1 MNFWKPSKRQKKKI
15 VNRKNY
21 ILYTGIVL
29 SALIVLVTI
38 FAPFLEPHDPTKMEL
53 SQKFIA
59 PCREFIFGTDHL
71 GRDIFGRVI
80 EGARVSLSIAATV
93 VFFSAVLGVV
103 LGMFSGYVGGATDM
117 LIMRVVDVLL
127 AFPTIIF
134 ALALSTMMGTGQ
146 TNLII
151 AITCIQWT
159 RYARIARGETLMLK
173 NAEYVEA
180 AKSIGNNTVQILG
193 KYIFPN
199 VISKIIILAS
209 LDIGTI
215 ILYCAS
221 LSFLGLGA
229 QPPSPDWGVMIS
241 EGKDYMQ
248 YAPWLT
254 LFPGLAIAFSAL
266 AFNMLGDGLRDLL
279 DPRMKEVI
287 RTD

>member
-1 MNFWKPSKRQKKKI
+1 MRKQKKKI
-15 VNRKNY
+15 VNRKNH
-21 ILYTGIVL
+21 ILYIGAVL
-29 SALIVLVTI
+29 SAFIVLITI

-53 SQKFIA
+53 SQKFNA

-71 GRDIFGRVI
+71 GRDIFSRVI
-80 EGARVSLSIAATV
+80 EGSRVSLSVAVLV
-93 VFFSAVLGVV
+93 VFLSAVLGVV
-103 LGMFSGYVGGATDM
+103 LGMISGYAGGAVDM
-117 LIMRVVDVLL
+117 FIMRAVDVLL

-146 TNLII
+146 TNLVI

-180 AKSIGNNTVQILG
+180 AKGIGNNSIQILV

-248 YAPWLT
+248 YAPWMT
-254 LFPGLAIAFSAL
+254 VFPGLAIAISAL
-266 AFNMLGDGLRDLL
+266 TFNMLGDGLRDML
-279 DPRMKEVI
+279 DPRMKEVV

>member
-1 MNFWKPSKRQKKKI
+1 MRRQRKKLSI
-15 VNRKNY
+15 EKNN
-21 ILYTGIVL
+21 ILYMGIVL
-29 SALIVLVTI
+29 SAVIVLVTI
-38 FAPFLEPHDPTKMEL
+38 FAPFLEPCDPTKMEL

-71 GRDIFGRVI
+71 GRDIFSRVI
-80 EGARVSLSIAATV
+80 EGSRVSLFVAATV
-93 VFFSAVLGVV
+93 VFFSAALGVS
-103 LGMFSGYVGGATDM
+103 LGMISGYMGGTADM

-134 ALALSTMMGTGQ
+134 ALALSTMIGTGQ
-146 TNLII
+146 TNLIV

-159 RYARIARGETLMLK
+159 RYARIARGEALMLK
-173 NAEYVEA
+173 HAEYVEA
-180 AKSIGNNTVQILG
+180 AKSIGNSTVQILG

-248 YAPWLT
+248 YAPWMA
-254 LFPGLAIAFSAL
+254 LFPGLAIAFCAL

-279 DPRMKEVI
+279 DPRLKEVV

>member
-1 MNFWKPSKRQKKKI
+1 MRRQRKKI
-15 VNRKNY
+15 VNRKND
-21 ILYTGIVL
+21 ILYMGIVL
-29 SALIVLVTI
+29 SAVIVLVTI
-38 FAPFLEPHDPTKMEL
+38 FAPFLEPCDPTKMEL

-71 GRDIFGRVI
+71 GRDIFSRVI
-80 EGARVSLSIAATV
+80 EGSRVSLFVAATV
-93 VFFSAVLGVV
+93 VFFSAALGVS
-103 LGMFSGYVGGATDM
+103 LGMISGYMGGTADM

-134 ALALSTMMGTGQ
+134 ALALSTMIGTGQ
-146 TNLII
+146 TNLIV

-159 RYARIARGETLMLK
+159 RYARIARGEALMLK
-173 NAEYVEA
+173 HAEYVEA
-180 AKSIGNNTVQILG
+180 AKSIGNSTVQILG

-248 YAPWLT
+248 YAPWMA
-254 LFPGLAIAFSAL
+254 LFPGLAIAFCAL

-279 DPRMKEVI
+279 DPRLKEVV

>member
-1 MNFWKPSKRQKKKI
+1 MRKQKKKI

-21 ILYTGIVL
+21 ILYIGGFLSVFVL
-29 SALIVLVTI
+29 LVTV
-38 FAPFLEPHDPTKMEL
+38 FGPLFEPYNPTKMEL

-71 GRDIFGRVI
+71 GRDIFSRVI
-80 EGARVSLSIAATV
+80 EGARVSLAIAGCV
-93 VFFSAVLGVV
+93 VLFSTVLGVV
-103 LGMFSGYVGGATDM
+103 LGMISGYVGGAVDM
-117 LIMRVVDVLL
+117 IVMRVVDALL

-146 TNLII
+146 MNLII

-180 AKSIGNNTVQILG
+180 ARSIGNNTAQILA

-199 VISKIIILAS
+199 VVSKIIILAS

-241 EGKDYMQ
+241 EGKDYIQ

-254 LFPGLAIAFSAL
+254 LFPGLAIAVSAL

-279 DPRMKEVI
+279 DPRMKEVV

>member
-1 MNFWKPSKRQKKKI
+1 MKRQKKKI

-21 ILYTGIVL
+21 ILYTGLVL
-29 SALIVLVTI
+29 SALIVLVMI

-71 GRDIFGRVI
+71 GRDIFSRVI
-80 EGARVSLSIAATV
+80 EGARVSMSMAVTV
-93 VFFSAVLGVV
+93 VFFSAVLGVL
-103 LGMFSGYVGGATDM
+103 LGMISGYMGGAVDM
-117 LIMRVVDVLL
+117 LIMRAVDVLL

-151 AITCIQWT
+151 AITCVQWT
-159 RYARIARGETLMLK
+159 RYARIARGEALMLK

-266 AFNMLGDGLRDLL
+266 SFNMLGDGLRDLL
-279 DPRMKEVI
+279 DPRMKEVV

>member
-1 MNFWKPSKRQKKKI
+1 MGKQKKKI

-21 ILYTGIVL
+21 ILYIGAFLSVFVL
-29 SALIVLVTI
+29 LVTV
-38 FAPFLEPHDPTKMEL
+38 FGPLFEPYNPTKMEL

-71 GRDIFGRVI
+71 GRDIFSRVI
-80 EGARVSLSIAATV
+80 EGARVSLVIAGCV
-93 VFFSAVLGVV
+93 VLFSAVLGVV
-103 LGMFSGYVGGATDM
+103 LGMISGYVGGAVDM
-117 LIMRVVDVLL
+117 IIMRVVDALL
-127 AFPTIIF
+127 AFPTLIF

-180 AKSIGNNTVQILG
+180 ARSIGNNTAQILA

-199 VISKIIILAS
+199 VVSKIIILAS

-241 EGKDYMQ
+241 EGKDYIQ

-254 LFPGLAIAFSAL
+254 LFPGLAIAVSAL

-279 DPRMKEVI
+279 DPRMKEVV

>member
-1 MNFWKPSKRQKKKI
+1 MHRQKKKI

-21 ILYTGIVL
+21 ILYVGAVL
-29 SALIVLVTI
+29 SFFVLLVTL
-38 FAPFLEPHDPTKMEL
+38 FGPFFEPYNPTKMEL

-71 GRDIFGRVI
+71 GRDIFSRVI
-80 EGARVSLSIAATV
+80 EGARVSLVIAGCV
-93 VFFSAVLGVV
+93 VLFSAVLGVV
-103 LGMFSGYVGGATDM
+103 LGMISGYMGGAVDM
-117 LIMRVVDVLL
+117 LIMRVVDALL

-180 AKSIGNNTVQILG
+180 ARSIGNNTAQILA

-199 VISKIIILAS
+199 VVSKIIILAS

-229 QPPSPDWGVMIS
+229 QPPAPDWGVMIS
-241 EGKDYMQ
+241 EGKDYIQ

-254 LFPGLAIAFSAL
+254 LFPGLAIALSAL

-279 DPRMKEVI
+279 DPRMKEVV

>member
-1 MNFWKPSKRQKKKI
+1 M

-21 ILYTGIVL
+21 ILYIGLIL
-29 SALIVLVTI
+29 SALIVLVTV
-38 FAPFLEPHDPTKMEL
+38 FAPFLEPYDPTKMEL

-71 GRDIFGRVI
+71 GRDIFSRVI
-80 EGARVSLSIAATV
+80 EGSRVSLSVAVTV

-103 LGMFSGYVGGATDM
+103 LGMISGYVGGTVDM
-117 LIMRVVDVLL
+117 LIMRGVDVLL

-134 ALALSTMMGTGQ
+134 ALALSTMLGTGQ

-159 RYARIARGETLMLK
+159 RYARIARGETLILK

-180 AKSIGNNTVQILG
+180 ARSIGNNTVQVLR

-199 VISKIIILAS
+199 VVSKIIILAS

-254 LFPGLAIAFSAL
+254 LFPGLAIAISAL

-279 DPRMKEVI
+279 DPRMKEMV

>member
-1 MNFWKPSKRQKKKI
+1 MKRQKKKI

-21 ILYTGIVL
+21 ILYIGIVL

-53 SQKFIA
+53 ARKFIA

-71 GRDIFGRVI
+71 GRDIFSRVI
-80 EGARVSLSIAATV
+80 EGARVSLSIAVAV
-93 VFFSAVLGVV
+93 VFFSAVLGVA
-103 LGMFSGYVGGATDM
+103 LGMFSGYAGGTVDM
-117 LIMRVVDVLL
+117 LIMRAVDVLL

-146 TNLII
+146 MNLII

-241 EGKDYMQ
+241 EGKDYIQ

>member
-1 MNFWKPSKRQKKKI
+1 MF
-15 VNRKNY
+15 NRKNVTLY
-21 ILYTGIVL
+21 MGFILAG
-29 SALIVLVTI
+29 LIVLAAVL
-38 FAPFLEPHDPTKMEL
+38 APFLELCDPTKMEL
-53 SQKFIA
+53 SRKFIA

-71 GRDIFGRVI
+71 GRDIFSRVI
-80 EGARVSLSIAATV
+80 EGARVSLSVAAIV
-93 VFFSAVLGVV
+93 VFFSVL
-103 LGMFSGYVGGATDM
+103 LGMILGMISGYVGGGGDM

-134 ALALSTMMGTGQ
+134 ALALSAMMGTGQ
-146 TNLII
+146 KNLIV

-159 RYARIARGETLMLK
+159 RYARLARGETLMLK
-173 NAEYVEA
+173 SAEYVEA
-180 AKSIGNNTVQILG
+180 AKSMGNNTFQILI

-209 LDIGTI
+209 LDIGAI

-241 EGKDYMQ
+241 EGKDYIQ
-248 YAPWLT
+248 YAPWIT
-254 LFPGLAIAFSAL
+254 LFPGLAIAVSAL
-266 AFNMLGDGLRDLL
+266 AFNMIGDGLRDLL
-279 DPRMKEVI
+279 DPRMKQTV

>member
-1 MNFWKPSKRQKKKI
+1 MF
-15 VNRKNY
+15 NRKNVTLY
-21 ILYTGIVL
+21 MGFILAG
-29 SALIVLVTI
+29 LIVLAAVL
-38 FAPFLEPHDPTKMEL
+38 APILELCDPTKMEL
-53 SQKFIA
+53 SRKFIA

-71 GRDIFGRVI
+71 GRDIFSRVI
-80 EGARVSLSIAATV
+80 EGARVSLSVAAIV
-93 VFFSAVLGVV
+93 VFFSVL
-103 LGMFSGYVGGATDM
+103 LGMILGMISGYVGGGVDM

-134 ALALSTMMGTGQ
+134 ALALSAMMGTGQ
-146 TNLII
+146 KNLIV

-159 RYARIARGETLMLK
+159 RYARLARGETLMLK
-173 NAEYVEA
+173 SAEYVEA
-180 AKSIGNNTVQILG
+180 AKSIGNNTFQILI

-209 LDIGTI
+209 LDIGAI

-241 EGKDYMQ
+241 EGKDYIQ
-248 YAPWLT
+248 YAPWIT
-254 LFPGLAIAFSAL
+254 LFPGLAIAVSAL
-266 AFNMLGDGLRDLL
+266 AFNMIGDGLRDLL
-279 DPRMKEVI
+279 DPRMKQTV

>member
-1 MNFWKPSKRQKKKI
+1 MHRQKKKI

-21 ILYTGIVL
+21 ILYVGAVL
-29 SALIVLVTI
+29 SFLVLLVTL
-38 FAPFLEPHDPTKMEL
+38 FGPFFEPYNPTKMEL

-71 GRDIFGRVI
+71 GRDIFSRVI
-80 EGARVSLSIAATV
+80 EGARVSLVIAGCV
-93 VFFSAVLGVV
+93 VLFSAVLGVV
-103 LGMFSGYVGGATDM
+103 LGMISGYMGGAVDM
-117 LIMRVVDVLL
+117 LIMRVVDALL

-180 AKSIGNNTVQILG
+180 ARSIGNNTAQILA

-199 VISKIIILAS
+199 VVSKIIILAS

-241 EGKDYMQ
+241 EGKDYIQ

-254 LFPGLAIAFSAL
+254 LFPGLAIALSAL

-279 DPRMKEVI
+279 DPRMKEVV

>member
-1 MNFWKPSKRQKKKI
+1 MKRQKKKI

-71 GRDIFGRVI
+71 GRDIFSRVI

-146 TNLII
+146 PNLII

>member
-1 MNFWKPSKRQKKKI
+1 MRRQKKKI

-21 ILYTGIVL
+21 ILYVGAVL
-29 SALIVLVTI
+29 SFFVLLVTL
-38 FAPFLEPHDPTKMEL
+38 FGPFFEPYNPTKMEL

-71 GRDIFGRVI
+71 GRDIFSRVI
-80 EGARVSLSIAATV
+80 EGARVSLVIAGCV
-93 VFFSAVLGVV
+93 VLFSAVLGVV
-103 LGMFSGYVGGATDM
+103 LGMISGYMGGAVDM
-117 LIMRVVDVLL
+117 LIMRVVDALL

-180 AKSIGNNTVQILG
+180 ARSIGNNTAQILA

-199 VISKIIILAS
+199 VVSKIIILAS

-241 EGKDYMQ
+241 EGKDYIQ

-254 LFPGLAIAFSAL
+254 LFPGLAIALSAL

-279 DPRMKEVI
+279 DPRMKEVV

>member
-1 MNFWKPSKRQKKKI
+1 MKRQRKKI
-15 VNRKNY
+15 INRKNY
-21 ILYTGIVL
+21 ILYIGIVL
-29 SALIVLVTI
+29 SVLIVLVTI
-38 FAPFLEPHDPTKMEL
+38 FAPFLELHDPTKMEL

-71 GRDIFGRVI
+71 GRDIFSRVI
-80 EGARVSLSIAATV
+80 EGSRVSLSVAVTV
-93 VFFSAVLGVV
+93 VLFSAVLGVV
-103 LGMFSGYVGGATDM
+103 LGMISGYVGGAVDM
-117 LIMRVVDVLL
+117 LIMRWVDVLL

-134 ALALSTMMGTGQ
+134 ALALSTMLGTGQ

-159 RYARIARGETLMLK
+159 RYARIARGEALLLK

-180 AKSIGNNTVQILG
+180 ARSIGNSTVQVLR
-193 KYIFPN
+193 KYIFPG
-199 VISKIIILAS
+199 VVSKIIILAS

-254 LFPGLAIAFSAL
+254 IFPGLAIAISAL

-279 DPRMKEVI
+279 DPRMKEMV

>member
-1 MNFWKPSKRQKKKI
+1 M

-21 ILYTGIVL
+21 ILYIGLIL
-29 SALIVLVTI
+29 SALIVLVTV
-38 FAPFLEPHDPTKMEL
+38 FAPFLEPYDPTKMEL

-59 PCREFIFGTDHL
+59 PCREFILGTDHL
-71 GRDIFGRVI
+71 GRDIFSRVI
-80 EGARVSLSIAATV
+80 EGSRVSLSIAVIV

-103 LGMFSGYVGGATDM
+103 LGMISGYVGGTVDM

-134 ALALSTMMGTGQ
+134 ALALSTMLGTGQ
-146 TNLII
+146 INLII

-159 RYARIARGETLMLK
+159 RYARIARGETLILK

-180 AKSIGNNTVQILG
+180 ARSIGNNTVQVLR

-199 VISKIIILAS
+199 VVSKIIILAS

-254 LFPGLAIAFSAL
+254 LFPGLAIAISAL

-279 DPRMKEVI
+279 DPRMKEMV